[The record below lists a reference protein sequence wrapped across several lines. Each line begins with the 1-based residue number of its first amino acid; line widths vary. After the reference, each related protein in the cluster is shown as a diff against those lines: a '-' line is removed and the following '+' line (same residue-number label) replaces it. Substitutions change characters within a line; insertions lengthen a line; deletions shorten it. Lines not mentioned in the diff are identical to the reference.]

1 MRAQVGGG
9 RIAMAMGVG
18 AGVGW
23 REVQAVGC
31 SVGAW
36 RQRCGVHVR
45 GLQVRVKVGGQLQ
58 RMGGRCAAVRRGEA
72 GEGGMVGNSGE
83 EGLVATV
90 GTPAPAPASLR
101 DWYLADKQLVVISFT
116 ALVTAGFMGIL
127 VAAAI
132 PSLLA
137 IKKAAEALE
146 KLADTA
152 REELPG
158 TMAAIRLSGMEI
170 SDLTMELNDLG
181 QEISKGVRSSARVL
195 SSAETGMRQVGGI
208 ASNVWQGQ
216 AVVPAQAMQPLVART
231 ARQVRDS
238 LVQTRTL
245 VRNLQVLSR
254 VSGWI
259 GSLQGRTP
267 ILIIPSDKKEQK
279 S

>member
-1 MRAQVGGG
+1 M
-9 RIAMAMGVG
+9 
-18 AGVGW
+18 
-23 REVQAVGC
+23 REVQSVAAKGSAVPVPVP
-31 SVGAW
+31 VGECARAMR
-36 RQRCGVHVR
+36 RQGSWWQRGVV
-45 GLQVRVKVGGQLQ
+45 VRVGGWQGRQ
-58 RMGGRCAAVRRGEA
+58 AGRGGHWCAAMSRGRAVEVSGSPAAVRGEDHP
-72 GEGGMVGNSGE
+72 
-83 EGLVATV
+83 EGLVSTV
-90 GTPAPAPASLR
+90 GTPAPAPV
-101 DWYLADKQLVVISFT
+101 DWYLTDKQLLVISFT
-116 ALVTAGFMGIL
+116 AFMTAGFMGIL
-127 VAAAI
+127 IAAAI

-137 IKKAAEALE
+137 IKKAAKAME

-195 SSAETGMRQVGGI
+195 SSAETGVRQVGGV

-259 GSLQGRTP
+259 GSLQGWTP
-267 ILIIPSDKKEQK
+267 VLIIPSEKKKHK